1 MAASMHET
9 PGLAVQTACWRRDRG
24 GCGTLLPTPPMVFEL
39 ATLCACP
46 ETFARSYL
54 RERFRRPLSASLDVP
69 VVHDGKTLVS
79 HGPPSSW
86 APGVAQRVQNGA
98 LQLGVVRV
106 RLAVDDAE
114 SRDCPISLSALS
126 SAPPPVARQST
137 FPLASR
143 LAAGRLKVGVHAH
156 PGGLDYMED
165 ENVVHTTADFAF
177 FCVYD
182 GHGGTHAAQFCR
194 DRLHFNIMASPA
206 FNAGDART
214 ALLEG
219 FAKTEADLL
228 LEQGQALAERATGAA
243 QGTQGTLGRG
253 SAGGGGAQLPPG
265 GGVPS
270 AVPSVCCGS
279 TALVALLRADSLHLA
294 WLGDCR
300 AVLCRGGKAVDLTV
314 DHSLAEGAAGAG
326 GAGEGTERARVLR
339 EGGQI
344 EAGRLSG
351 FLEVARAFG
360 DVDYLTGCKPVGL
373 SGLPELSSQRLEP
386 EDEFVLLGSDGLWS
400 VVSSD
405 AAVALAR
412 AELQAYGDANM
423 ASEKLVEVA
432 LRRNAD
438 DNVTAM
444 VVLLRPIEQEVR
456 QRPRLALAKAASVPV
471 DLHARGSAA

>member
-1 MAASMHET
+1 
-9 PGLAVQTACWRRDRG
+9 
-24 GCGTLLPTPPMVFEL
+24 MVIEL

-46 ETFARSYL
+46 ETFARSFL

-69 VVHDGKTLVS
+69 VIHDGKTLVS

-106 RLAVDDAE
+106 RLVVDDAE
-114 SRDCPISLSALS
+114 SRDGPVSLSTLS
-126 SAPPPVARQST
+126 SAPPVARQST

-228 LEQGQALAERATGAA
+228 LEQGQALAERAMATTQDA
-243 QGTQGTLGRG
+243 QGAQGRG
-253 SAGGGGAQLPPG
+253 SAGGGGAQLPPSG
-265 GGVPS
+265 S
-270 AVPSVCCGS
+270 VPSVCCGS

-326 GAGEGTERARVLR
+326 GAEEGTERARVLR

-400 VVSSD
+400 VVNSD

-471 DLHARGSAA
+471 GLHARGGDA

>member
-1 MAASMHET
+1 
-9 PGLAVQTACWRRDRG
+9 
-24 GCGTLLPTPPMVFEL
+24 MVFEL

-114 SRDCPISLSALS
+114 SRDCPASLSALS
-126 SAPPPVARQST
+126 SAPPPPVARQST

-228 LEQGQALAERATGAA
+228 LEQGQALAERATEAA
-243 QGTQGTLGRG
+243 QGTQGRG

-265 GGVPS
+265 GS
-270 AVPSVCCGS
+270 VPSVCCGS

-326 GAGEGTERARVLR
+326 GAEEGTERARVLR

-373 SGLPELSSQRLEP
+373 SGLPELTSQRLEP

-471 DLHARGSAA
+471 DLHARGGDA

>member
-1 MAASMHET
+1 
-9 PGLAVQTACWRRDRG
+9 
-24 GCGTLLPTPPMVFEL
+24 MVFEL

-46 ETFARSYL
+46 EAFARSFL

-69 VVHDGKTLVS
+69 VIHDGKTLVS

-106 RLAVDDAE
+106 RLVVDDAE
-114 SRDCPISLSALS
+114 SRDGPVSLSTLS
-126 SAPPPVARQST
+126 SAPPVARQST

-228 LEQGQALAERATGAA
+228 LEQGQALAERAMATTQDA
-243 QGTQGTLGRG
+243 QGAQGRG
-253 SAGGGGAQLPPG
+253 SAGGGGAQLPPSG
-265 GGVPS
+265 S
-270 AVPSVCCGS
+270 VPSVCCGS

-326 GAGEGTERARVLR
+326 GAEEGTERARVLR

-400 VVSSD
+400 VVNSD

-471 DLHARGSAA
+471 GLHARGGDA

>member
-1 MAASMHET
+1 
-9 PGLAVQTACWRRDRG
+9 
-24 GCGTLLPTPPMVFEL
+24 
-39 ATLCACP
+39 
-46 ETFARSYL
+46 
-54 RERFRRPLSASLDVP
+54 
-69 VVHDGKTLVS
+69 
-79 HGPPSSW
+79 
-86 APGVAQRVQNGA
+86 
-98 LQLGVVRV
+98 
-106 RLAVDDAE
+106 
-114 SRDCPISLSALS
+114 
-126 SAPPPVARQST
+126 
-137 FPLASR
+137 
-143 LAAGRLKVGVHAH
+143 
-156 PGGLDYMED
+156 MED

-228 LEQGQALAERATGAA
+228 LEQGQALAERAMATTQDA
-243 QGTQGTLGRG
+243 QGAQGRG
-253 SAGGGGAQLPPG
+253 SAGGGGAQLPPSG
-265 GGVPS
+265 S
-270 AVPSVCCGS
+270 VPSVCCGS

-326 GAGEGTERARVLR
+326 GAEEGTERARVLR

-400 VVSSD
+400 VVNSD

-471 DLHARGSAA
+471 GLHARGGDA